1 VKLDNFKGS
10 LLGLAIGDA
19 LGAPLEFT
27 KPGTFQ
33 PINDFH
39 GGGMFKLNAGE
50 WTDDTSMALC
60 LAESLTRCNGFD
72 AKDQMETYWKWL
84 AEGHLSVRD
93 KAVGVGKTT
102 MRAIFEYKKS
112 GDPYSS
118 VTNPKSAGNGCIMR
132 LAPVPLFYSD
142 DPLKAIEMSGESS
155 RTTHALQVT
164 IDACKYFGG
173 LIWGALNGIDKKE
186 LLSGYYSPVDG
197 YWDEHEMVSD
207 LSDVASGSFKKKNP
221 PEIIGAG
228 YVVQSLEAA
237 LWAFHNSDSFE
248 DGILKAVNL
257 GDDADTTGAIC
268 GQLAGAYYGLDGIP
282 DRFKDKIVMKELI
295 LSHAESL
302 CQEKGNKI
310 YV

>member
-1 VKLDNFKGS
+1 MTINRYKGS

-112 GDPYSS
+112 GNPYSS

-132 LAPVPLFYSD
+132 LAPVPLFYAD

-186 LLSGYYSPVDG
+186 LLSAYYSPVNG

-207 LSDVASGSFKKKNP
+207 LCDVASGSFKKKNP
-221 PEIIGAG
+221 PEIKGTG
-228 YVVQSLEAA
+228 YVV
-237 LWAFHNSDSFE
+237 
-248 DGILKAVNL
+248 
-257 GDDADTTGAIC
+257 
-268 GQLAGAYYGLDGIP
+268 
-282 DRFKDKIVMKELI
+282 
-295 LSHAESL
+295 ESL
-302 CQEKGNKI
+302 
-310 YV
+310 